1 MLVTLKD
8 IKKIIGG
15 SILFE
20 KLNVEIKAGE
30 KIGLVGRN
38 GSGKTTIFKLIVK
51 QELFDKGD
59 LFIKKGTKIG
69 YLRQVPQYFSGT
81 VKSFL
86 LSGLEELLAF
96 KQKMKELETKM
107 QEEGNLETI
116 LQEYGKAQE
125 AFTAAGGYEMDA
137 QLDKIANGLGIDHL
151 IHLSFSSLSGGE
163 KTKAGL
169 ARLLLQNPDLLLLDE
184 PTNHLDLTAIEWLEQ
199 YIANYQGAVCVVSHD
214 RNFLDHSIEKIIDLE
229 NGEASYYKGNY
240 SHFVRQKEAKLL
252 SEFAAFQEQ
261 QRKIKKMKE
270 TIKRLKQWANQAN
283 PPNEG
288 LHKRARN
295 MERALER
302 MEKIERPEIDPDK
315 MKLTL
320 QADHRSGKDVIKA
333 EAISKQFAGRAILK
347 ELDLHLRYQD
357 RLAIVGDNGS
367 GKSTL
372 MKILLG
378 ELTPDRGRVAAGTQL
393 EIGYLSQQP
402 IEEEEEEKRLI
413 DRFREEVSVS
423 EGQARGLLANFM
435 FYGFSVFKK
444 LGQLSGGERMRLKL
458 AIFMHRG
465 VNVLFLDEPT
475 NHLDMES
482 QEVLEEAL
490 AKFKGTVLCISHDRY
505 FLNTCFPETA
515 YLVDGKLE
523 RMPGTYQETNHRW
536 KHWKESTAKKE
547 TTPNNQNPPIN
558 RDPVDYEGAI
568 LELEEQLASLTQRKE
583 LSNGQIKKERQQIE
597 EKIEACYAAWLE

>member
-20 KLNVEIKAGE
+20 KLNVEIKPGE
-30 KIGLVGRN
+30 KVGLVGRN

-51 QELFDKGD
+51 QESFEEGD

-69 YLRQVPQYFSGT
+69 YLKQVPQYLSGT

-86 LSGLEELLAF
+86 LSGLEELLAI
-96 KQKMKELETKM
+96 KQKMENLETKM
-107 QEEGNLETI
+107 QEGGNLEQVLT
-116 LQEYGKAQE
+116 EYGKVQE

-137 QLDKIANGLGIDHL
+137 QLEKVANGLGIGHL
-151 IHLSFSSLSGGE
+151 INLPFSSLSGGE

-169 ARLLLQNPDLLLLDE
+169 ARILLQNPDLLLLDE
-184 PTNHLDLTAIEWLEQ
+184 PTNHLDLAAIEWLEQ

-214 RNFLDHSIEKIIDLE
+214 RNFLDHSIEKIIELE
-229 NGEASYYKGNY
+229 NGEADYYKGNY
-240 SHFVRQKEAKLL
+240 SQYVRQKEAKLL

-302 MEKIERPEIDPDK
+302 MEIIERPEIDPDK

-333 EAISKQFAGRAILK
+333 EAIFKQFSGRTILRD
-347 ELDLHLRYQD
+347 LDLHLRYQD

-378 ELTPDRGRVAAGTQL
+378 ELTPDRGRIAAGTQL
-393 EIGYLSQQP
+393 QIGYLSQQP
-402 IEEEEEEKRLI
+402 IEEAEEEKRLI
-413 DRFREEVSVS
+413 DKFREEVSVS

-435 FYGFSVFKK
+435 FYGFSVFKR

-458 AIFMHRG
+458 AVFMHRG

-505 FLNTCFPETA
+505 FLNKCFPETA
-515 YLVDGKLE
+515 YLVDGKLD
-523 RMPGTYQETNHRW
+523 RMPGTYQETNYKW
-536 KHWKESTAKKE
+536 KQWKESTARKE
-547 TTPNNQNPPIN
+547 TTPSNQNTPIS
-558 RDPVDYEGAI
+558 RKTVDYEGLI
-568 LELEEQLASLTQRKE
+568 LELEEKLAALTQRAD
-583 LSNGQIKKERQQIE
+583 LSDGQFKKEKQQIE

>member
-1 MLVTLKD
+1 MLITLKD

-15 SILFE
+15 TILFE
-20 KLNVEIKAGE
+20 KLNLEIKPGE

-38 GSGKTTIFKLIVK
+38 GSGKTTIFKMIVR

-69 YLRQVPQYFSGT
+69 YLKQVPQYASGT

-86 LSGLEELLAF
+86 LSGMEELLAI
-96 KQKMKELETKM
+96 KQKMEKLE
-107 QEEGNLETI
+107 EEMREGVNLEQT
-116 LQEYGKAQE
+116 LTEYGKVQE

-137 QLDKIANGLGIDHL
+137 RLEKVANGLGISHL
-151 IHLSFSSLSGGE
+151 INLSFSSLSGGE

-169 ARLLLQNPDLLLLDE
+169 AKLLLQNPDLLLLDE
-184 PTNHLDLTAIEWLEQ
+184 PTNHLDLAAIEWLEQ

-229 NGEASYYKGNY
+229 NGEAHYYKGNY
-240 SHFVRQKEAKLL
+240 SQFVRQKEAKLL

-315 MKLTL
+315 MKLAL

-347 ELDLHLRYQD
+347 DLDLHLRYQD

-378 ELTPDRGRVAAGTQL
+378 ELTPDSGRIATGTHL

-402 IEEEEEEKRLI
+402 SDTEEDKRLI
-413 DRFREEVSVS
+413 DKFREEVSVS

-444 LGQLSGGERMRLKL
+444 MGQLSGGERMRLKL
-458 AIFMHRG
+458 AVFMHRG

-475 NHLDMES
+475 NHLDMDS

-505 FLNTCFPETA
+505 FLNNCFPETA
-515 YLVDGKLE
+515 YLFEGKLH
-523 RMPGTYQETNHRW
+523 RMPGTYQETNHKW
-536 KHWKESTAKKE
+536 KRWKESKAGKQ
-547 TTPNNQNPPIN
+547 TTPSKQNPSIGK
-558 RDPVDYEGAI
+558 DKLEYEEVI
-568 LELEEQLASLTQRKE
+568 LGLEEQLEALTRRTDLSVGQRK
-583 LSNGQIKKERQQIE
+583 KEKQRIE
-597 EKIEACYAAWLE
+597 EKIESCYEAWLE